1 MTSSVPLISIGIP
14 VYNGDNYLADTL
26 DAILAQTFRDFE
38 VLIADNC
45 STDGTEAICRAYVAK
60 DPRVR
65 YHRQPHNLG
74 AAPNYNDVF
83 HRSHGE
89 YFKWSAHDDLIEPT
103 FLERCVTVLDADPEY
118 IAASTMFDS
127 IDKDGTR
134 IGTGDAR
141 TGLGSSDVS
150 RRVRTAIYPYRHGG
164 ASDAAVFGLMRRSA
178 LDRTHLHGSYTGSD
192 RTILLELALLGPLFE
207 VPEPLFLNRDH
218 PTRSIRIGRG
228 AGNRAHHREAWFD
241 TRRAGRIVF
250 PNWRRLGE
258 FVRAIVTAPVSIT
271 DKFRS
276 LGIVA
281 RWVMRDNWKRLG
293 NDLRV
298 GFTSAASRL
307 RSRGTE
313 PE

>member
-1 MTSSVPLISIGIP
+1 MTSSAPLVSIGIP

-38 VLIADNC
+38 VVIADNS
-45 STDGTEAICRAYVAK
+45 STDGTEAICKAYAAK
-60 DPRVR
+60 DSRVR
-65 YHRQPHNLG
+65 YYRQPENLG

-83 HRSHGE
+83 HRTLGE

-103 FLERCVTVLDADPEY
+103 FLERCVSVLDANADY
-118 IAASTMFDS
+118 IVVSTMFSS
-127 IDKDGTR
+127 IDKDGTN
-134 IGTGDAR
+134 IGAGDPR

-150 RRVRTAIYPYRHGG
+150 TRVRTAIYPYRQGG
-164 ASDAAVFGLMRRSA
+164 ASDAAIFGLMRRSA
-178 LDRTHLHGSYTGSD
+178 LDSTHLHGSYTGSD
-192 RTILLELALLGPLFE
+192 RTILLELSLLGPLFE
-207 VPEPLFLNRDH
+207 VPDRLFLNRDH

-241 TRRAGRIVF
+241 TQRAERIVF

-258 FVRAIVTAPVSIT
+258 FVRAIVGAPIATT
-271 DKFRS
+271 DRFRS

-281 RWVMRDNWKRLG
+281 VWVMKGNWRRLG

-298 GFTSAASRL
+298 GFTMAATRL

-313 PE
+313 SE